1 MKSALLLL
9 AVAALCS
16 FSPVHADEACC
27 DQKTTI
33 QARIREIDVNVL
45 LRQYETVQTELGKM
59 QMHLALLDLDEG
71 KSVDERKKEAE
82 KIAKDKEVSPEEE
95 KELEE
100 AIHRF
105 KEALLRA
112 NAS

>member
-82 KIAKDKEVSPEEE
+82 MLLKRRQAMEDLSDRYLARLQRLAEV
-95 KELEE
+95 EL
-100 AIHRF
+100 
-105 KEALLRA
+105 A
-112 NAS
+112 NK